1 MRESLRKPESI
12 GWILLG
18 AAMVASVA
26 LLFWLQRDL
35 AFADDS
41 FNWLQLTGLG
51 SGSVLLE
58 PYGGHLIFTPLLI
71 FKAVVETAGAS
82 YTAYGVVQ
90 VAMLLALSTLIYI
103 YGRRRVGPLL
113 ALPAAVIILFLGSAW
128 NVMLQPMLGIQFMA
142 ALVPGLAGL
151 LALEREDRKGD
162 IAACILFT
170 LASWG
175 FEMGFAFIVGGAVSI
190 LLRGDRWK
198 RIWIVAVPLV
208 IYLIWKAW
216 SSKYGG
222 SSGLQLSNVLWI
234 PAYFIDSIGVIAVSL
249 FGLYYWVGHGQL
261 TNIKLT
267 GWNISNFTEGIV
279 IAIFAGLAFFFAV
292 RRLVR
297 RGPLPA
303 TFWVA
308 LAILVTLWL
317 EQALALAPTRT
328 PGETRYIFPGAVV
341 SLMFVMELARGVRT
355 TRWSLLVAAALLLAA
370 VVGSGARFKEGRDV
384 LTQYSP
390 PANAA
395 MTAMI
400 LGGDNIRPDFNA
412 ALDAPSAFPSGLL
425 AYIGSQPIQEIA
437 AKYGSPAFSVAGLEA
452 QPESVRRTADV
463 VSAFGLE
470 VHTVPAGA
478 AGAACK
484 PKPGASDTLTLP
496 RGGAIL
502 VAAHQSELFAR
513 RFAGQFVI
521 SVGDVGPGEA
531 MELAIPGDEAA
542 RPWRVQAPD
551 SGGLT
556 ACPL

>member
-1 MRESLRKPESI
+1 MRESLRKPEAL

-35 AFADDS
+35 AFADDGI
-41 FNWLQLTGLG
+41 NWLVMTGLG
-51 SGSVLLE
+51 NNGVLLE
-58 PYGGHLIFTPLLI
+58 PYGGHLILTPLLI
-71 FKAVVETAGAS
+71 FKAVLTAFGIS

-90 VAMLLALSTLIYI
+90 VSMLLVLSTLVYI

-113 ALPAAVIILFLGSAW
+113 ALPAAVIMLFLGSSW

-151 LALEREDRKGD
+151 LVLERDDRKGD
-162 IAACILFT
+162 IAACLLFT

-175 FEMGFAFIVGGAVSI
+175 FEMGFAFVVGGAVLI

-222 SSGLQLSNVLWI
+222 SSGLQLSNLLWI
-234 PAYFIDSIGVIAVSL
+234 PAYFVDAFGVVSVSL
-249 FGLYYWVGHGQL
+249 FGLYNWVGHAQL

-267 GWNISNFTEGIV
+267 EFNISNFSEGIV
-279 IAIFAGLAFFFAV
+279 ILAFGALALFFAV
-292 RRLVR
+292 RRLLR

-303 TFWVA
+303 TFWAA
-308 LAILVTLWL
+308 LAILATLWL
-317 EQALALAPTRT
+317 EQALALAPSRT
-328 PGETRYIFPGAVV
+328 PGEIRYIFPGSVV
-341 SLMFVMELARGVRT
+341 LLLFVMELARGVRT

-370 VVGSGARFKEGRDV
+370 VVGSSARFKEGRDV
-384 LTQYSP
+384 LAAYSP

-395 MTAMI
+395 MTVMI
-400 LGGDNIRPDFNA
+400 LGGENIRPDFNA
-412 ALDAPSAFPSGLL
+412 AVDAEAAFPPGLP
-425 AYIGSQPIQEIA
+425 AYVGSKSIQELA
-437 AKYGSPAFSVAGLEA
+437 AKYGSPAFSVSELEA
-452 QPESVRRTADV
+452 QPESVRRSADI
-463 VSAFGLE
+463 VSAYALE
-470 VHTVPAGA
+470 VHTVPAGP
-478 AGAACK
+478 AGATCK
-484 PKPGASDTLTLP
+484 PKPGAGDTVTLP

-502 VAAHQSELFAR
+502 VSERPSELLAR
-513 RFAGQFVI
+513 RFAGEFVI
-521 SVGDVGPGEA
+521 GVGEVDPGRPMRLE
-531 MELAIPGDEAA
+531 IPGDEAA